1 MACGLAVL
9 EAVALVLQGLLLL
22 PALEGER
29 LTMGLTS
36 TLFFSMYGVGLAW
49 CAWCLARGQSWARAP
64 VVLAQLIQVLLGFG
78 FWGGD
83 TTAVAVVLVVVGLVV
98 LAGVFHPRSLAAL
111 DHDGTPERAGTAA
124 AWASPVAGP
133 RGCGAGRPGCGSAAG
148 RRASG

>member
-36 TLFFSMYGVGLAW
+36 TLFFTMYGVGLAW

-83 TTAVAVVLVVVGLVV
+83 TTAVAVVLVVVGLAV

-111 DHDGTPERAGTAA
+111 DHDH
-124 AWASPVAGP
+124 
-133 RGCGAGRPGCGSAAG
+133 
-148 RRASG
+148 

>member
-1 MACGLAVL
+1 MTDAPPPSRRPSPGPSRRIRDLIPTDAPAPLLVACGLAVL

-36 TLFFSMYGVGLAW
+36 TLFFTMYGVGLAW

-83 TTAVAVVLVVVGLVV
+83 TTAVAVVLVVVGVVV

-111 DHDGTPERAGTAA
+111 DQDH
-124 AWASPVAGP
+124 
-133 RGCGAGRPGCGSAAG
+133 
-148 RRASG
+148 